1 MPQRRAGAP
10 QLAVID
16 TNVLVSALI
25 ARDDTSAPARLMQ
38 QWVAGGFK
46 PVFSMAL
53 LREWQAVIARP
64 RLRRLHGLGA
74 QQERDLLV
82 ELIQTA
88 MQVEPVETAMR
99 APDPND
105 QLLWDLMAADD
116 RLLLVT
122 GDHALLAD
130 TAFDGRKCRPADFLA
145 MLTEPL
151 HA

>member
-25 ARDDTSAPARLMQ
+25 ARDDTSAPARVMQ
-38 QWVAGGFK
+38 QWVSGGFK

-64 RLRRLHGLGA
+64 RLCQLHGLGA
-74 QQERDLLV
+74 QQQRDLLV

-88 MQVEPVETAMR
+88 MQLQAPETKMR

-130 TAFDGRKCRPADFLA
+130 TAFDGRKYRPADFLA
-145 MLTEPL
+145 MLTKPL